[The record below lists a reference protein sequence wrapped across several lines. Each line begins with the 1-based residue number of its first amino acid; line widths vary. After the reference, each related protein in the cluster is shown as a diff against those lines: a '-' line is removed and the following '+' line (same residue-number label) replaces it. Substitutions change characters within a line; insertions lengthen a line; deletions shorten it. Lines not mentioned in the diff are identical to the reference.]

1 MKISVNLKKFEKLEE
16 DFFSF
21 LIQALIGLGKEYV
34 ETTIDFEAVEDGDI
48 NQRGLYQQLASIQND
63 ADFLKNI
70 TKYIFLNLPQKIE
83 AQLAEISPEKRQ
95 EYIDRLCRE
104 IINDWVQD
112 ENISLHQRR
121 NLLKQYRHINDNEI
135 KDILDQVANFWDSAP
150 FLNIDEYEIDNL
162 FNKIK
167 NYYHPEI
174 APLFLNKDG
183 LFDNFL
189 QEEWEFFRKQISINN
204 FHYANDQDKNAVQLL
219 YKKLNG
225 LLDEKQLTEQDKL
238 DLAYIENLAKEDE
251 PVWYFMQQDLAIT
264 HGENLGVI
272 DSKIDTRL
280 SATTTTSTVK
290 GGANFSIP
298 LPIPGSSKSAV
309 EASYAGAREKKWQT
323 ENKQMTTTNY
333 TQTTNSA
340 TNIKQKILIPQNVIR
355 DWLWEFKKTR
365 MSSPPGDSFDN
376 TLTIELVKTFLIID
390 LLKLLENS
398 DDKAQD
404 PVFREIYMEIPT
416 LVLKVVIEPAIE
428 KITYCYK
435 NSNISKNDFESLLE
449 TFDAIIKK
457 CQHNIYKKFYCDHP
471 ALKFFKTFRNDGFF
485 TKIDLLSESL
495 ANYNIQEIAIKKKYL
510 FNILKSLKTSEQD
523 KTSKAEIESIL
534 ARIQEL
540 NFFRE
545 VLTKPV
551 VPHPLKILKIPSR
564 LRTYSLTSTDNRPDQ
579 DEFDGHK
586 KATDQRLA
594 TIQEEIEIAEE
605 AREESFN
612 ELEENLTRS

>member
-1 MKISVNLKKFEKLEE
+1 MKISVNLKKIEKLEE

-95 EYIDRLCRE
+95 EYVDRLCRE

-112 ENISLHQRR
+112 ENISLQQRR
-121 NLLKQYRHINDNEI
+121 NLLKQYRHINGNEI
-135 KDILDQVANFWDSAP
+135 KDILDQVGDFWDSAP

-183 LFDNFL
+183 LFDDFL
-189 QEEWEFFRKQISINN
+189 QEEWEFFREQISINN

-219 YKKLNG
+219 YRKLNG

-264 HGENLGVI
+264 QGENLGVI

-280 SATTTTSTVK
+280 TATTKTSTVK

-404 PVFREIYMEIPT
+404 AVFREIYMEIPT

-435 NSNISKNDFESLLE
+435 NPNISKNDFESLLE

-510 FNILKSLKTSEQD
+510 FNILKSLKNSEQD

-551 VPHPLKILKIPSR
+551 GPHPLKILKIPSR

-579 DEFDGHK
+579 DEVDSHK
-586 KATDQRLA
+586 KATEQKLA

-605 AREESFN
+605 AREESTN
-612 ELEENLTRS
+612 ELEENLTRP